1 MTSSEMLERELHA
14 LGLHLLKGETSEAL
28 HSPQLS
34 AEDLLIGLAE
44 HDDAR
49 LRMALIPLLL
59 YRPEIADVVP
69 NVLGDLKASGRK
81 TIKLFY
87 TSAVILQEVHRDR
100 LREFVSSWKDLP
112 DYFSVELGVPMGGK
126 PQDRLRI
133 LDQRHKELT
142 GKTANWLG
150 TYQHAAKR
158 LITRL
163 EKEAV
168 WAA

>member
-1 MTSSEMLERELHA
+1 MTSSEILEHGLHD
-14 LGLHLLKGETSEAL
+14 LGLNLLKGETSETL
-28 HSPQLS
+28 HSIQLS

-49 LRMALIPLLL
+49 LRMALIPLFL

-69 NVLGDLKASGRK
+69 DVLEDLKAPGRK

-87 TSAVILQEVHRDR
+87 TSAVILQEIHRER
-100 LREFVSSWKDLP
+100 LREFVSSRKDLP
-112 DYFSVELGVPMGGK
+112 DYFSEELGVAAVGN

-133 LDQRHKELT
+133 LGKRHKELT
-142 GKTANWLG
+142 GKTANWWG

-158 LITRL
+158 LLSRL
-163 EKEAV
+163 EKEAA

>member
-1 MTSSEMLERELHA
+1 MTSSEILEHGLHD
-14 LGLHLLKGETSEAL
+14 LGLHLLKGETSERL

-49 LRMALIPLLL
+49 LRMALIPLFL
-59 YRPEIADVVP
+59 YRTEMADVVP
-69 NVLGDLKASGRK
+69 DVLEDLKIPGRK

-87 TSAVILQEVHRDR
+87 TSAVILQEIHREP

-112 DYFSVELGVPMGGK
+112 DYFSEELCIAPGGN
-126 PQDRLRI
+126 PQERLRI
-133 LDQRHKELT
+133 LGKRHKELT
-142 GKTANWLG
+142 GKTANWCG

-158 LITRL
+158 LLSRL
-163 EKEAV
+163 EKEAR
-168 WAA
+168 WAV

>member
-1 MTSSEMLERELHA
+1 MTSSEMLEHELHA
-14 LGLHLLKGETSEAL
+14 LGLHLIKGETSEMPY
-28 HSPQLS
+28 SSQLS
-34 AEDLLIGLAE
+34 EEDLLIGLAE

-69 NVLGDLKASGRK
+69 NVLEDLKASGRK

-87 TSAVILQEVHRDR
+87 TSAVFLQEVHRDR
-100 LREFVSSWKDLP
+100 LREFVSNWKDLP
-112 DYFSVELGVPMGGK
+112 DYFSVELGVPAGGS

-133 LDQRHKELT
+133 LGQRHRELT
-142 GKTANWLG
+142 GKAANWLG

-158 LITRL
+158 LISRL
-163 EKEAV
+163 EKEVA